1 MNTMLEYI
9 VLKNFKCFDE
19 LQIRLAP
26 LTLVTGMNGVG
37 KSTLIQ
43 SLLIIRQSF
52 VARYLQDGY
61 ISLNGELVNLINGS
75 ALLYNQANDECVE
88 VRIEDEEDE
97 YIFTLP
103 KVENDNHLQLME
115 ISPEGYTKKGLLL
128 LEDDFVYL
136 NAERLSPQIYYK
148 PTNSSEKNY
157 SRMGNRHGDK
167 AVGVLFDAID
177 KVDDLNIV
185 ALKAETAAS
194 NRVGDNVSAWLGYI
208 MGTKITA
215 KVEKVNSEDLR
226 LTYTVGDVA
235 KENVFS
241 PLNTAFGNSYL
252 LPIIVAVLTA
262 KKGGL
267 ILLENPEAHL
277 HPAAQF
283 RLGKLLAM
291 AAEQGIQLIVE
302 THSDHLLNGIRVA
315 AKNGQI
321 SSDNVAIQYFVEHD
335 GCHDAQRIV
344 LNNDGELDCWPQG
357 FFDEWEKAL
366 DSLIG

>member
-1 MNTMLEYI
+1 M
-9 VLKNFKCFDE
+9 
-19 LQIRLAP
+19 
-26 LTLVTGMNGVG
+26 
-37 KSTLIQ
+37 
-43 SLLIIRQSF
+43 
-52 VARYLQDGY
+52 
-61 ISLNGELVNLINGS
+61 
-75 ALLYNQANDECVE
+75 
-88 VRIEDEEDE
+88 
-97 YIFTLP
+97 
-103 KVENDNHLQLME
+103 
-115 ISPEGYTKKGLLL
+115 
-128 LEDDFVYL
+128 
-136 NAERLSPQIYYK
+136 
-148 PTNSSEKNY
+148 
-157 SRMGNRHGDK
+157 
-167 AVGVLFDAID
+167 
-177 KVDDLNIV
+177 
-185 ALKAETAAS
+185 
-194 NRVGDNVSAWLGYI
+194 
-208 MGTKITA
+208 
-215 KVEKVNSEDLR
+215 NSEDLR